1 VRCVLLVVS
10 FATLVATAAHA
21 QQPTCILQAIEK
33 KLAGPARS
41 DFMNKCAA
49 DVQTTC
55 DRLAD
60 QRKLEGVERTIFVN
74 NCVTLYV
81 GPR

>member
-1 VRCVLLVVS
+1 MLLLVS
-10 FATLVATAAHA
+10 CATVVATAAHA

-41 DFMNKCAA
+41 DFINKCAA

-60 QRKLEGVERTIFVN
+60 QRKLEEPASTLFFN
-74 NCVTLYV
+74 NCVNVYV